1 MRILLVEDDPMIGDS
16 LQTALRQSSH
26 AVNWVKDGHLAEA
39 ALAMEP
45 YDLMLLDLGLPKK
58 SGIEVLRQ
66 LRATGN
72 TTPNNNVPVIIIT
85 ARDAVSDR
93 VAGLDHGADD
103 YLIKPFALE
112 ELDARIRAAA
122 RRRGGRAEP
131 LLVCGTLSLNPATR
145 EVTYAGK
152 TQSLSARE
160 YGLLFALME
169 RPGNVLSRAQLEER
183 LYGWNEEIASNAVEV
198 HVHQLRKKLGVE
210 VIRTIR
216 GLGYMVPPAL

>member
-26 AVNWVKDGHLAEA
+26 AVNWVKDGLLAEA

-45 YDLMLLDLGLPKK
+45 YDLILLDLGLPQK

-72 TTPNNNVPVIIIT
+72 TIPNNNVPVIIIT

-93 VAGLDHGADD
+93 VAGLDNGADD

-112 ELDARIRAAA
+112 ELDARIRA
-122 RRRGGRAEP
+122 R
-131 LLVCGTLSLNPATR
+131 
-145 EVTYAGK
+145 
-152 TQSLSARE
+152 
-160 YGLLFALME
+160 
-169 RPGNVLSRAQLEER
+169 
-183 LYGWNEEIASNAVEV
+183 
-198 HVHQLRKKLGVE
+198 
-210 VIRTIR
+210 
-216 GLGYMVPPAL
+216 